1 MVVSRGV
8 GLMPLINRAFIGRP
22 YIAPGDSHVE
32 VADTLARLPLMVA
45 IQTHYVPATDNEAA
59 RILATCKGTKR
70 FIGVPYAYEHNRSG
84 VHYVAAVALLRRDL
98 PDKWE
103 NLAVLGAIEHGG
115 GFLFCFGEDGL
126 NT

>member
-1 MVVSRGV
+1 MQVT
-8 GLMPLINRAFIGRP
+8 NQAFIGRP
-22 YIAPGDSHVE
+22 YITDGDSHSE
-32 VADTLARLPLMVA
+32 VRDTLARTPSMWA
-45 IQTHYVPATDNEAA
+45 IQTHYVPATDTQGAFIVA
-59 RILATCKGTKR
+59 SCKGIQKC
-70 FIGVPYAYEHNRSG
+70 IQVPFAYEHNRSG
-84 VHYVAAVALLRRDL
+84 THYVAAMALAKRDL

>member
-1 MVVSRGV
+1 MR
-8 GLMPLINRAFIGRP
+8 LANRAFIGRP
-22 YIAPGDSHVE
+22 YIAPGDSYEE
-32 VADTLARLPLMVA
+32 VKDTLERLPFMAA
-45 IQTHYVPATDNEAA
+45 IQTHYVPATDTEGAC
-59 RILATCKGTKR
+59 IVATCKGIRKS
-70 FIGVPYAYEHNRSG
+70 IQVPYAYEHNRSG

-103 NLAVLGAIEHGG
+103 NLAVLGSIEHGG